1 MSACDALRQTGP
13 GVRGVDKR
21 LDGTEPCNDRHDL
34 ALGAGERISVHAS
47 VAAWT
52 GIVPRVQNLRRL
64 AALFLVAVGLLLWA
78 EEADARLLRDTRVAD
93 GMRAIGLAEPMLE
106 APQPAISPCAA
117 QPAYPAGSLGGLFS
131 RPGLIGGFAAG
142 FLGAGIF
149 GLLFGHGVVGE
160 LSGVPSILGVV
171 FQFALLLAFAWLI
184 SAWWRADRAAGLT
197 QLSPRQLADAYG
209 RTRNEGLPDVG
220 ASANGE
226 ADNKNNFADQARL
239 PL

>member
-1 MSACDALRQTGP
+1 MIATILPSVQA
-13 GVRGVDKR
+13 KR
-21 LDGTEPCNDRHDL
+21 V
-34 ALGAGERISVHAS
+34 AVHAS
-47 VAAWT
+47 AAAWT
-52 GIVPRVQNLRRL
+52 GIVPRVQKLRRL
-64 AALFLVAVGLLLWA
+64 AALFLMAVGLLLWA
-78 EEADARLLRDTRVAD
+78 EEADARPFVQ
-93 GMRAIGLAEPMLE
+93 GMRAIGLAEPMLAAQHPE
-106 APQPAISPCAA
+106 ISLCTA

-160 LSGVPSILGVV
+160 LSGVPSILGLV

-184 SAWWRADRAAGLT
+184 WAWWRADRAAGLA

-209 RTRNEGLPDVG
+209 RDREAPLPELGGGDAKPEAKP
-220 ASANGE
+220 ASANS
-226 ADNKNNFADQARL
+226 FADKAHL